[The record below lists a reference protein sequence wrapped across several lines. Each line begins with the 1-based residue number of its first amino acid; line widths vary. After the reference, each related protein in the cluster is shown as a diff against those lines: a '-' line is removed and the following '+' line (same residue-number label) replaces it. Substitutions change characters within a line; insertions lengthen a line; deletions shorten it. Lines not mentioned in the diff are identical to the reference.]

1 MKIRIGTAGSPTGS
15 NMTGIAAVEEAGLHA
30 MEVQFGRGIQ
40 MGNGLAEKIGEER
53 KRHIVALSVHAPY
66 YVNLLSEKAEASR
79 KRIIDSCDRARRMGA
94 SPVVFHP
101 GYYGKL
107 SKERAYEEAK
117 RQIAIILEH
126 IKGWGV
132 EIAPENTGKD
142 SQFGTIEEVLGLAK
156 ELKTSFCIDIAH
168 FRAKHRGKE
177 NLDELFAVLPK
188 KHIHFQYSGVE
199 WNSGGEK
206 RHMLIDKAHFTAF
219 ARHILERKI
228 DCTIICESPETFED
242 AQKMKKIF
250 EDLGW
255 EFGAKASVKAN

>member
-15 NMTGIAAVEEAGLHA
+15 NMTGIAVTEKAGLHA

-40 MGNGLAEKIGEER
+40 MGNDLAEKIGEER
-53 KRHIVALSVHAPY
+53 KKYSIGLSVHAPY
-66 YVNLLSEKAEASR
+66 YINLLSDKAEASR
-79 KRIIDSCDRARRMGA
+79 QRIIDSCDRAKRMGA

-107 SKERAYEEAK
+107 SKQEAYEEAK
-117 RQIAIILEH
+117 RQISIILDKV
-126 IKGWGV
+126 KGWGV

-142 SQFGTIEEVLGLAK
+142 TQFGTIEEVLGLAND
-156 ELKTSFCIDIAH
+156 LKTSFCMDIAH
-168 FRAKHRGKE
+168 FRAKYRGKE
-177 NLDELFAVLPK
+177 NLDDMFAMVPK
-188 KHIHFQYSGVE
+188 KHVHFQYSGVE

-206 RHMLIDKAHFTAF
+206 QHLPIEKAHFTDF
-219 ARHILERKI
+219 ARKILERKT
-228 DCTIICESPETFED
+228 DCTIICESPDTFED

-255 EFGAKASVKAN
+255 EFEAQKRSKS